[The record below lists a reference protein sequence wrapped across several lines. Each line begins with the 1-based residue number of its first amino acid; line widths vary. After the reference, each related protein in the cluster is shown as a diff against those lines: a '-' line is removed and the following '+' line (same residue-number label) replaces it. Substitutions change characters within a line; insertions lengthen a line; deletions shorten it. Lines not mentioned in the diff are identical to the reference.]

1 MDIKYILSQIF
12 AAIAFIIL
20 GIGFRKEKR
29 IQILIYSS
37 IFQIFSIA
45 SYALLNGVMG
55 IISCIISLFRNI
67 LFIFYEKN
75 SNKNS
80 NIILILF
87 GTIAI
92 ALTCVFYKSPID
104 IFPCVITLIGIYSFW
119 NKTTK
124 VTRIGNIIVGVC
136 SIIYAIPLK
145 SWLLV
150 VCELYVIINTIVGLV
165 KYDIK
170 TVDT

>member
-1 MDIKYILSQIF
+1 MDIKYILSQILV
-12 AAIAFIIL
+12 AIAFIIL
-20 GIGFRKEKR
+20 GIGFRREKR
-29 IQILIYSS
+29 IQILTYSS

-67 LFIFYEKN
+67 LFI
-75 SNKNS
+75 
-80 NIILILF
+80 LI
-87 GTIAI
+87 
-92 ALTCVFYKSPID
+92 
-104 IFPCVITLIGIYSFW
+104 
-119 NKTTK
+119 
-124 VTRIGNIIVGVC
+124 TRIGNIIVGFC

-165 KYDIK
+165 KYNIK
-170 TVDT
+170 IVDK